1 MASTRLRL
9 RRGTTINHQSFTGAE
24 GEVTY
29 DTTLNTLRAHDG
41 ETQTGIVIARADY
54 PRGWIRSEHFLN
66 SGTYTIIGKTDL
78 KRIEIHIW
86 GGGAGGWTAT
96 GGGGGGSGAYGYR
109 VLEVSDITETDGL
122 VTVTIGQG
130 GAAGAPG
137 TASSFGSYIVAN
149 GGNFG
154 NSSGVGGTPGL
165 ITGTNTIDMGG
176 FCGING
182 DGSTINGSGGG
193 PGGSTGNATGY
204 RGAGGGVNSSG
215 AQGSVLIR
223 EIYGE
228 V

>member
-1 MASTRLRL
+1 MATRLRL
-9 RRGTTINHQSFTGAE
+9 RRGTTTNHVAFTGAK

-41 ETQTGIVIARADY
+41 ETVTGHVIARADY
-54 PRGWIRSEHFLN
+54 ARGWIRSEHFLN
-66 SGTYTIIGKTDL
+66 NGTYTINNKTDL
-78 KRIEIHIW
+78 KRIEVHVW
-86 GGGAGGWTAT
+86 GGGGGGWTAT
-96 GGGGGGSGAYGYR
+96 GGGGGGSGAYGYI
-109 VLEVSDITETDGL
+109 VLEASAITGDGN

-130 GAAGAPG
+130 GAAGSPG
-137 TASSFGSYIVAN
+137 TGTTFGSFITAN

-154 NSSGVGGTPGL
+154 NSTGVGGTPGL
-165 ITGTNTIDMGG
+165 VTGTNTIDMGG

-193 PGGSTGNATGY
+193 PGGSTGNASGY
-204 RGAGGGVNSSG
+204 RGAGGGVNGSG

>member
-1 MASTRLRL
+1 MATRLRL
-9 RRGTTINHQSFTGAE
+9 RRGTTINHQTFTGAQ
-24 GEVTY
+24 GELTY

-66 SGTYTIIGKTDL
+66 DGTYTIVGKTDL
-78 KRIEIHIW
+78 KRIEVHIW

-109 VLEVSDITETDGL
+109 VLEVTDITESTGL
-122 VTVTIGQG
+122 VTVTVGQG

-137 TASSFGSYIVAN
+137 TASSFGAYIIAN

-154 NSSGVGGTPGL
+154 NSTGVGGTPGL
-165 ITGTNTIDMGG
+165 ISGTNTIDMGG

-204 RGAGGGVNSSG
+204 SGAGGGVNGSG